1 MMVYLQFSTDINT
14 YIGQAQECTAGNFSF
29 NGCGS
34 YPPDC
39 FCKPFLMERAK
50 VKNVTEVPVLLNM
63 RGFEIAADSAFR
75 AVDEA
80 LSSRLTSPECR
91 SSFLSLLC
99 ANFYLPCEPT
109 DPNAIA
115 TQPTAGECQDVRD
128 NKCFA
133 QWKLLELFRDTAQV
147 LPNCSSFDGSD
158 ENTEL
163 RPEVVCNEQFG
174 LYCDSLCLPLCEEFS
189 QNSDGL
195 TLLQDILFIFAGLS
209 SLIGGTIVIIIS
221 IYRRSSM

>member
-1 MMVYLQFSTDINT
+1 MMVYLQFSIDFDTHGD
-14 YIGQAQECTAGNFSF
+14 QAQECIASNISF
-29 NGCGS
+29 DGCGS
-34 YPPDC
+34 YPQDC

-50 VKNVTEVPVLLNM
+50 VKNVSEVPVLFNSIGLE
-63 RGFEIAADSAFR
+63 RVTDIVFR
-75 AVDEA
+75 AADEA

-99 ANFYLPCEPT
+99 ANFYMPCEPT
-109 DPNAIA
+109 DPNAIE
-115 TQPTAGECQDVRD
+115 TQPTARECQDVRD

-133 QWKLLELFRDTAQV
+133 EWKLLELSVYARY
-147 LPNCSSFDGSD
+147 LPNCSSFDDSD
-158 ENTEL
+158 ETTEM
-163 RPEVVCNEQFG
+163 RPKVVCNEQFG